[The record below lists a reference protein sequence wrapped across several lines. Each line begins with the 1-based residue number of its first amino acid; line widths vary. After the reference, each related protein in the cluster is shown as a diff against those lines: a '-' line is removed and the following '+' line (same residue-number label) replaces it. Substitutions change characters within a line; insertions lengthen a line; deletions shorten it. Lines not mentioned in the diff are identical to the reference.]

1 MSDGLSHDPL
11 QHSHPVI
18 NIEICASV
26 HDEVTINRVVIV
38 LKLVKMLFGV
48 PD

>member
-1 MSDGLSHDPL
+1 MSDGLPHDPL
-11 QHSHPVI
+11 QYSPPVI

-38 LKLVKMLFGV
+38 LILIKMLFGV